1 MPATTGSAVLT
12 LPSDTEILMVREF
25 DAPRDLVFKAYTTPE
40 LVKRWWAGKRGNVTI
55 AEIDLRVGGQWR
67 YVMVADGGYEV
78 AFHGEYHEIVPNEK
92 LVNTEIFEGAPEAGA
107 ALVTCTFEDLG
118 ERSGDERSARGS
130 GRTRLHMLTSV
141 DTKEV
146 RDMIIGT
153 GMESGAQ
160 EGLDI
165 LEQIAIELNAA

>member
-1 MPATTGSAVLT
+1 MPATSGTAILT

-25 DAPRDLVFKAYTTPE
+25 DAPRHLVYTAYTTPE
-40 LVKRWWAGKRGNVTI
+40 LVKRWWAGKRGTVTV

-67 YVMVADGGYEV
+67 YAMLADGGFEV
-78 AFHGEYHEIVPNEK
+78 AFHGEYHEIVPDEK

-107 ALVTCTFEDLG
+107 AIVTCTFEAIEGD
-118 ERSGDERSARGS
+118 RSRVEQL
-130 GRTRLHMLTSV
+130 TRVDSV
-141 DTKEV
+141 EI
-146 RDMIIGT
+146 RDMIVGS

-165 LEQIAIELNAA
+165 LEAIAIELAA

>member
-1 MPATTGSAVLT
+1 MPATSGTAVLT

-25 DAPRDLVFKAYTTPE
+25 DAPRELVFKAYTTPE
-40 LVKRWWAGKRGNVTI
+40 LVRRWWAGKRGNVTV
-55 AEIDLRVGGQWR
+55 AEIDLRVGGRWR
-67 YVMVADGGYEV
+67 YVMVAEGGFEV

-92 LVNTEIFEGAPEAGA
+92 LVNTEIFEGAPEGGA
-107 ALVTCTFEDLG
+107 ALVTCTFEDI
-118 ERSGDERSARGS
+118 GD

-141 DTKEV
+141 DSQEI
-146 RDMIIGT
+146 RDTIIAT
-153 GMESGAQ
+153 GMEGGAQ

>member
-25 DAPRDLVFKAYTTPE
+25 DAPHDLVFKAYTTPE
-40 LVKRWWAGKRGNVTI
+40 LVRRWWAGKRGNVTI

-92 LVNTEIFEGAPEAGA
+92 LVNTEIFEGAPDAGA

-118 ERSGDERSARGS
+118 E

-141 DTKEV
+141 DSKEV

-165 LEQIAIELNAA
+165 LEQIAIELDAA

>member
-25 DAPRDLVFKAYTTPE
+25 DAPRELVFKAYTTPE
-40 LVKRWWAGKRGNVTI
+40 YVRRWWAGKRGNVTV

-67 YVMVADGGYEV
+67 YVMVADGGFEV
-78 AFHGEYHEIVPNEK
+78 AFHGTYQEIVPNEK

-107 ALVTCTFEDLG
+107 AVVTCTFEDI
-118 ERSGDERSARGS
+118 GD
-130 GRTRLHMLTSV
+130 GRTRLHMLTAV
-141 DTKEV
+141 DSKEI

-165 LEQIAIELNAA
+165 LEQIAIELAP

>member
-1 MPATTGSAVLT
+1 MPATSGTAVLT

-67 YVMVADGGYEV
+67 YVMVAEGGFEV

-92 LVNTEIFEGAPEAGA
+92 LVNTEIFEGAPEGGA

-118 ERSGDERSARGS
+118 D

-141 DTKEV
+141 DSQEI

>member
-1 MPATTGSAVLT
+1 MPATSGTAVLT

-25 DAPRDLVFKAYTTPE
+25 DAPRELVFKAYTTPE
-40 LVKRWWAGKRGNVTI
+40 YVRRWWAGKRGNVTI

-67 YVMVADGGYEV
+67 YVMVADGGFEV
-78 AFHGEYHEIVPNEK
+78 AFHGEYQEIVPNEK

-107 ALVTCTFEDLG
+107 AIVTCTFEDL
-118 ERSGDERSARGS
+118 DD
-130 GRTRLHMLTSV
+130 GRTKLSMLTAV
-141 DTKEV
+141 GTKEI
-146 RDMIIGT
+146 RDSIIGT

-165 LEQIAIELNAA
+165 LEQIAIELAS

>member
-1 MPATTGSAVLT
+1 MPATSGTAVLT

-25 DAPRDLVFKAYTTPE
+25 DAPRHLVYKAYTTPE
-40 LVKRWWAGKRGNVTI
+40 LVKRWWAGRRGAVTSV
-55 AEIDLRVGGQWR
+55 EIDLRVGGQWR
-67 YVMVADGGYEV
+67 YVMIADGGFEV

-118 ERSGDERSARGS
+118 D

-165 LEQIAIELNAA
+165 LEQIAIELAA

>member
-1 MPATTGSAVLT
+1 MPATSGTAVLT

-55 AEIDLRVGGQWR
+55 ADIDLRVGGQWR
-67 YVMVADGGYEV
+67 YVMVADAGFEV
-78 AFHGEYHEIVPNEK
+78 AFHGEYHEIVPDEK

-107 ALVTCTFEDLG
+107 AVVTCTFQDLED
-118 ERSGDERSARGS
+118 
-130 GRTRLHMLTSV
+130 GRTKLSMLTRV
-141 DTKEV
+141 DTLQI

-153 GMESGAQ
+153 GMETGAQ

-165 LEQIAIELNAA
+165 LEQIAIELAA